1 MNETTWGV
9 IATWRMAHD
18 GVKKASQ
25 LLQANGTAGDAVEAL
40 IKTVEAYPY
49 YKSVGYGGLP
59 NENGEVEMDA
69 AFMDGDTL
77 AQGAVAGIHQ
87 VLHAV
92 SVARAL
98 SHDHYNSFLVGQG
111 ATQYAQLNGFEMR
124 NMLTDRA
131 KKRWE
136 KRRAELADAKIKP
149 YDGHDTVGAIT
160 LAPTGS
166 MAAATSTSGLF
177 MKRPGR
183 VGDSPLSGSGFYVDS
198 DIGGAAATGLGEDIM
213 KGCLSYEIVRRMG
226 EGRTPQEAC
235 DEAVYPFIE
244 KLKRRYG
251 KAGEFS
257 LIALDRAGKWG
268 VATNVEFTFS
278 VATASQK
285 PVILMANPG
294 PNQTTTIT
302 PVTQAWLDAYEKRIK
317 APIK

>member
-1 MNETTWGV
+1 MWGT

-18 GVKKASQ
+18 GVLKASD
-25 LLQANGTAGDAVEAL
+25 LLQQNGHATDAVEAL
-40 IKTVEAYPY
+40 IKVVEAYPY

-59 NENGEVEMDA
+59 NEEGVVEMDA

-77 AQGAVAGIHQ
+77 AQGAVGGIHN
-87 VLHAV
+87 VMHAV

-98 SHDHYNSFLVGQG
+98 SHEHCNSFRVGEG
-111 ATQYAQLNGFEMR
+111 ATKFATLHGFEMT

-131 KKRWE
+131 KARWE
-136 KRRAELADAKIKP
+136 KRLTEQRAQPDNP

-160 LAPTGS
+160 LDTNAS

-177 MKRPGR
+177 MKKAGR

-198 DIGGAAATGLGEDIM
+198 EIGGAAATGLGEDIM

-226 EGRTPQEAC
+226 EGQTPQQAC

-257 LIALDRAGKWG
+257 LVAMNNQGEWG

-278 VATASQK
+278 VATAK
-285 PVILMANPG
+285 AAPRILIAHPG
-294 PNQTTTIT
+294 PDHTTTIE
-302 PVTQAWLDAYEKRIK
+302 PITQAWLDAYEKRIK
-317 APIK
+317 APIN

>member
-1 MNETTWGV
+1 MNETAWGV

-77 AQGAVAGIHQ
+77 AQGAVAGIHE